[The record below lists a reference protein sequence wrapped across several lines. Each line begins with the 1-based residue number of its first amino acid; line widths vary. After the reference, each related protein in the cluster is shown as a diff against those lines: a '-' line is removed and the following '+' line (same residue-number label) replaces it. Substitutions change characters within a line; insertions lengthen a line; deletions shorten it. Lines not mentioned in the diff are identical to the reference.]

1 MDQLCINALI
11 KIKNVQGQKG
21 LKAKQNADTLK
32 LEQQTTLGAI
42 SRTLIK

>member
-1 MDQLCINALI
+1 MDQLCINTF
-11 KIKNVQGQKG
+11 IKNKKAQGQKG